1 MNEHAKKSAQKP
13 ISRAPEKSLKAFLVG
28 GAVRD
33 RLLGLTAEENNN
45 ARRDRDWV
53 VVGSTPEQMV
63 SLGFKPVGQDFP
75 VFLHPRS
82 HEEYALARTERK
94 TARGYHGFQFNAAPE
109 VTLEEDLARR
119 DLTINA
125 MAEDASGR
133 VIDPFGGQQDL
144 QDKWLRHVSPAFAED
159 AVRVLRVA
167 RFMARFSPL
176 GFRVHP
182 QTLALMRQMVNSGEV
197 DALVPERVWAELR
210 RALDEPRPSAFIETL
225 RDCGALGKILP
236 EVDCL
241 WGIPQTEY
249 WHPEIDTGVHVMMAL
264 DKAAGLP
271 TDVTYAVLVHD
282 LGKGV
287 TPESVLPSHR
297 GHESAGVPLV
307 REVSQRLRVPRDYR
321 KLAETVCRWHLHS
334 HTAFELRPKTIEKLF
349 RATDAYRNP
358 ERFEKFLL
366 ACQADSQG
374 RQGWANKPYPQADYL
389 RACLRKARAVK
400 PDADAIAG
408 KSPTAIGE
416 YLKRCRTQAIA
427 AVDKGPYASLDPHK
441 KPAAQKSPD

>member
-1 MNEHAKKSAQKP
+1 MRNTTDKP
-13 ISRAPEKSLKAFLVG
+13 AHSSKERSPEKSLKAFLVG

-33 RLLGLTAEENNN
+33 RLLGLKVDEEGRQ
-45 ARRDRDWV
+45 RRDRDWV
-53 VVGSTPEQMV
+53 VVGSTPEQMTE
-63 SLGFKPVGQDFP
+63 LGFRPVGQDFP
-75 VFLHPRS
+75 VFLHPHS

-94 TARGYHGFQFNAAPE
+94 TARGYHGFQFNASPE
-109 VTLEEDLARR
+109 VTLEQDLARR

-125 MAEDASGR
+125 MAEDAAGR

-144 QDKWLRHVSPAFAED
+144 QDRWLRHVSPAFAED
-159 AVRVLRVA
+159 PVRILRVA
-167 RFMARFSPL
+167 RFMARFAPL

-182 QTLALMRQMVNSGEV
+182 DTLALMRQMVENGEV

-225 RDCGALGKILP
+225 RECGALARILP

-241 WGIPQTEY
+241 WGIPQTAR

-264 DKAAGLP
+264 DKAAALP
-271 TDVTYAVLVHD
+271 NDVTYAVLVHD
-282 LGKGV
+282 LGKGI
-287 TPESVLPSHR
+287 TPKEVLPGHR

-307 REVSQRLRVPRDYR
+307 RAVSQRLRVPRDYR
-321 KLAETVCRWHLHS
+321 QLAETVCRWHLHS

-349 RATDAYRNP
+349 RAADAYRNP

-374 RQGWANKPYPQADYL
+374 RKGWSDKPYPQADYL
-389 RACLRKARAVK
+389 RACLQVASTVK
-400 PDADAIAG
+400 PSADALAN

-416 YLKRCRTQAIA
+416 YVKKSRTQAIA
-427 AVDKGPYASLDPHK
+427 TVDKAPFVALDL
-441 KPAAQKSPD
+441 ST

>member
-1 MNEHAKKSAQKP
+1 MTEKDKH
-13 ISRAPEKSLKAFLVG
+13 PEKNLDAYLVG

-33 RLLGLTAEENNN
+33 RLLGLAAESG
-45 ARRDRDWV
+45 RDRDWV
-53 VVGSTPEQMV
+53 VVGSTPEQMLA
-63 SLGFKPVGQDFP
+63 LGFKPVGQDFP
-75 VFLHPRS
+75 VFLHPHT

-94 TARGYHGFQFNAAPE
+94 TARGYHGFQFNASPQ

-125 MAEDASGR
+125 MAEDSNGQL
-133 VIDPFGGQQDL
+133 IDPYGGQRDL
-144 QDKWLRHVSPAFAED
+144 QEKWLRHVSPAFAED
-159 AVRVLRVA
+159 PVRIVRVA
-167 RFMARFSPL
+167 RFMARFAPL

-182 QTLALMRQMVNSGEV
+182 DTRALMRQMVENGEV

-225 RDCGALGKILP
+225 RECGALKKILP

-264 DKAAGLP
+264 DKAAALP
-271 TDVTYAVLVHD
+271 NDVTYAVLVHD
-282 LGKGV
+282 LGKGI
-287 TPESVLPSHR
+287 TPQAILPSHR

-307 REVSQRLRVPRDYR
+307 RRVSQRLRVPRDYR

-358 ERFEKFLL
+358 QRFEKFLL

-374 RQGWANKPYPQADYL
+374 RGGWSDKPYPQADYL
-389 RACLRKARAVK
+389 RACLQAALAVR
-400 PDADAIAG
+400 PAPEELQG

-416 YLKRCRTQAIA
+416 HLKKRRRQAIA
-427 AVDKGPYASLDPHK
+427 GISKAPFAEKDAPVVDSTPDSK
-441 KPAAQKSPD
+441 KPD

>member
-1 MNEHAKKSAQKP
+1 MSSKS
-13 ISRAPEKSLKAFLVG
+13 INDLNVFLVG

-33 RLLGLTAEENNN
+33 RLLGVPQSPG
-45 ARRDRDWV
+45 RDRDWV
-53 VVGSTPEQMV
+53 VVGSTPEAMTA
-63 SLGFKPVGQDFP
+63 LGFKPVGRDFP
-75 VFLHPRS
+75 VFLHPHTR
-82 HEEYALARTERK
+82 EEYALARTERK
-94 TARGYHGFQFNAAPE
+94 TARGYHGFSFNASPD
-109 VTLEEDLARR
+109 VTLEQDLARR

-133 VIDPFGGQQDL
+133 LIDPYGGQRDL
-144 QDKWLRHVSPAFAED
+144 QDKYLRHVSPAFAED
-159 AVRVLRVA
+159 PVRILRVA
-167 RFMARFSPL
+167 RFMARFAPL

-182 QTLALMRQMVNSGEV
+182 ETQALMRAMVENGEV
-197 DALVPERVWAELR
+197 DALVAERVWAELR

-225 RDCGALGKILP
+225 RECGVLKKLLP

-264 DKAAGLP
+264 DKAAGLS

-287 TPESVLPSHR
+287 TPADILPSHR

-307 REVSQRLRVPRDYR
+307 RDVNRRFRVPRQFG

-334 HTAFELRPKTIEKLF
+334 HMALELTPKTIEKLL
-349 RATDAYRNP
+349 RVTDAYRNP
-358 ERFEKFLL
+358 DRFEKFLQ

-374 RQGWANKPYPQADYL
+374 RKGWQNKPYPQADYL
-389 RACLRKARAVK
+389 RACLQAAGGVRFDKTQL
-400 PDADAIAG
+400 AG
-408 KSPTAIGE
+408 KSPTAIHE
-416 YLKRCRTQAIA
+416 SLKKQRRQAIA
-427 AVDKGPYASLDPHK
+427 AVDKTPFLTRAPR
-441 KPAAQKSPD
+441 PEPV